1 MPVIAQGCKPK
12 PVAAPAAQTV
22 GQVPQSRSNEF
33 DDERD
38 RLDPSTLN
46 GAIAAARQTRAL
58 QTSNAAAFLAA
69 TNGSGSGKH
78 KYAGKNVSIGGVNG
92 YVTDKGLFKKWSDGN
107 LMTKAGRYG
116 CPASSSIT
124 QLSGYSIPTNDSS
137 TRGNYGNYGAYV
149 GAKIASS
156 SNDDPLFMG
165 SGFATSWD
173 NSESSLPA
181 CGNEGSNVQVVY
193 PAKATG
199 AAYRGTYNAIK
210 SGETTYMTIQKDLS
224 SPTYEICKQRAEDV
238 GHSVFGLSSD
248 KCYTAPTLDE
258 STHGG
263 IAYEVKSTVLYD
275 GSPTPSRQAKQFH
288 FSMNGMLSLLSTEHD
303 FDSWRRY
310 GQKISTSAGEFHPNS
325 LYEFGRNGFS
335 QQSNQVVTKCMYGLG
350 GLLSEQPK
358 GTYGDNCNSIRTPYL
373 KMVYIGTW

>member
-12 PVAAPAAQTV
+12 PVAAPAAQTA
-22 GQVPQSRSNEF
+22 GQVSTPQSGYKF

-92 YVTDKGLFKKWSDGN
+92 YITDKGLFKKWTDGN

-124 QLSGYSIPTNDSS
+124 QLSGYSIPTNASS

-199 AAYRGTYNAIK
+199 AAYRGTYNVLPISDTKLILQTDMTTDAT
-210 SGETTYMTIQKDLS
+210 TTYLR
-224 SPTYEICKQRAEDV
+224 CKERAEQK
-238 GHSVFGLSSD
+238 GSSVFGLASS
-248 KCYTAPTLDE
+248 KCYIGSDRLDAAQ
-258 STHGG
+258 SAG
-263 IAYEVKSTVLYD
+263 IAFDFSSNPVFGAGPAKTLYFGSD
-275 GSPTPSRQAKQFH
+275 GTLNTYNSFLPAENGIIDYIGRDPIPTCDFK
-288 FSMNGMLSLLSTEHD
+288 NGGM
-303 FDSWRRY
+303 
-310 GQKISTSAGEFHPNS
+310 
-325 LYEFGRNGFS
+325 
-335 QQSNQVVTKCMYGLG
+335 M
-350 GLLSEQPK
+350 SENPI
-358 GTYGDNCNSIRTPYL
+358 GTYGSNCNSILEPYL
-373 KMVYIGTW
+373 TSVYIGTW